1 MAILGEEEEVKMS
14 QKGICENS
22 KKKTKENNDEVSKIN
37 DPSLH
42 DFESLLRNYDRLK
55 QVLISPIL
63 IFKKDS

>member
-22 KKKTKENNDEVSKIN
+22 KKKIKENNDEVSKIN